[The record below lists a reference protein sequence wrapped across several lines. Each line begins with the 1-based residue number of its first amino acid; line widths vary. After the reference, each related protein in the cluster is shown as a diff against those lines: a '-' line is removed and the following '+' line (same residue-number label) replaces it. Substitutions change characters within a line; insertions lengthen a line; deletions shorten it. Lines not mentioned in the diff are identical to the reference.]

1 VKRTNSVS
9 DVGVGGFHTIG
20 EVSETTG
27 VKSYIL
33 RYWEKEFPFLQP
45 LKNKAGHRLYSQ
57 RDINIVRK
65 IKELLYERGYSISG
79 AKKVLWEVL
88 LGKSGSQ
95 ELTLKEG
102 LDDVMGELRGL
113 LAAIEKSLGDSRSA

>member
-1 VKRTNSVS
+1 MKRTNSVS
-9 DVGVGGFHTIG
+9 DVGVDGFQTIG
-20 EVSETTG
+20 GVSETTG
-27 VKSYIL
+27 VKPYIL

-45 LKNKAGHRLYSQ
+45 LKNKAGHRLYTQ
-57 RDINIVRK
+57 RDVNIVRK

-113 LAAIEKSLGDSRSA
+113 LAAIEKSLGDPRSA